1 MGFLIIFGLLMTLV
15 AIGVRK
21 QLKWTVDENSCNIKR
36 EEKEVRRNKIAYNV
50 MLYGGICLTVIG
62 IIGILI

>member
-1 MGFLIIFGLLMTLV
+1 MSFLIIFGLIMTLV
-15 AIGVRK
+15 AIGLRK
-21 QLKWTVDENSCNIKR
+21 QLKWTVDENSCNIER
-36 EEKEVRRNKIAYNV
+36 EEKAVRQNKIAYNV

>member
-1 MGFLIIFGLLMTLV
+1 MGFLSIFGLIMTLV

-36 EEKEVRRNKIAYNV
+36 EEKEVRQNKIAYNV